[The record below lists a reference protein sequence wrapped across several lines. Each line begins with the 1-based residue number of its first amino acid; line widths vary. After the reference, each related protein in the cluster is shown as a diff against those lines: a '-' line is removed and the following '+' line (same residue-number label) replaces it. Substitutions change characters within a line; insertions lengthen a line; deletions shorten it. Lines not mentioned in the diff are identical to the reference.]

1 LVASFLLAR
10 PPSRRL
16 GAARRE
22 RREAQASRGRGL
34 RSSNVFLD
42 TCSVAGR
49 AWGIGGEMSVVRC
62 SVLFVAVTGMAL
74 VSSPP
79 AAQAQAVTV
88 EGQGQYGQPPPPP
101 PPSYGQPTYG
111 QPYGYGQPTYGGPP
125 TYGPPTYGQPYGQPQ
140 YPGYAPTYAAP
151 TRRVRYEQRET
162 SIKGLWIPG
171 IIVFGVSYALTSS
184 VATLSAD
191 TEYVDYSFIPLVGPW
206 LMVGTANNDD
216 EVAGAIVSGLAQTAG
231 VLMFA

>member
-1 LVASFLLAR
+1 
-10 PPSRRL
+10 
-16 GAARRE
+16 
-22 RREAQASRGRGL
+22 
-34 RSSNVFLD
+34 
-42 TCSVAGR
+42 
-49 AWGIGGEMSVVRC
+49 MSVVRC

-88 EGQGQYGQPPPPP
+88 EGQVQYGQPPPPP

-231 VLMFA
+231 VLMFALGLVLRQTVRVAVYSLDERDERAPRLALEVAPAPAGGIAGLSLSHF